1 MEDDRVM
8 SRVGYDV
15 MLNCITYPFKIS
27 KKLVHKGGI
36 VLFPQS
42 HIWVIY
48 SISRSTIQLFISG
61 IEEFDEL
68 IPISNNY

>member
-1 MEDDRVM
+1 M
-8 SRVGYDV
+8 SRAGYDV
-15 MLNCITYPFKIS
+15 ILNCITYPFKIS
-27 KKLVHKGGI
+27 KKLVHGGGI

-48 SISRSTIQLFISG
+48 FILRSTIQLCG
-61 IEEFDEL
+61 IEESDEL